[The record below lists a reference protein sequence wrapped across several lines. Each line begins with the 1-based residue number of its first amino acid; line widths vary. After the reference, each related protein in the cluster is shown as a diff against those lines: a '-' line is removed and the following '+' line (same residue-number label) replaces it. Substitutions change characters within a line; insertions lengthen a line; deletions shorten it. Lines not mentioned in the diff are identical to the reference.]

1 MTEGKIYFASDFHF
15 GIPNREES
23 RKREDK
29 FIRWLNE
36 IKKDAK
42 EIYLLGDMFDFWFE
56 YGKVVPKGYVRLLG
70 KLAELRDNGIEIH
83 FFKGNHDLWM
93 FGYFEDELGIKVYD
107 KPITKEYN
115 GLKFFIGHG
124 DGLGPGDYSYKFL
137 KVFFT
142 NKLCQWLFNCLHP
155 DIGIRIAL
163 AWSRLSRLKNERKK
177 MNNYKGNDKEYLYN
191 FCKDQLKKEH
201 FDYFILGHRHLM
213 LNIEMN
219 EKSRYINLGDWIS
232 LFSYAVF
239 DGKSIKQ
246 YQYEQ

>member
-93 FGYFEDELGIKVYD
+93 FGYFEDELGIKVYN

>member
-15 GIPNREES
+15 GVPSLEES
-23 RKREDK
+23 RKREEK
-29 FIRWLNE
+29 FISWLDE

-70 KLAELRDNGIEIH
+70 KLAELRDSGIEIH

-93 FGYFEDELGIKVYD
+93 FGYFEDELGIKVYNE
-107 KPITKEYN
+107 PIIKEYN

-142 NKLCQWLFNCLHP
+142 NKFCQWLFGCLHP
-155 DIGIRIAL
+155 DIGIRLAL
-163 AWSRLSRLKNERKK
+163 TWSRLSRRKNERKK
-177 MNNYKGNDKEYLYN
+177 MNEYKGDDKEYLYN

-219 EKSRYINLGDWIS
+219 DKSRYINLGDWIS
-232 LFSYAVF
+232 LYSYAVF
-239 DGKSIKQ
+239 DGKNIKQ
-246 YQYEQ
+246 FQYEQ